1 MVTFNATQHEK
12 KAEHR
17 EKIIRIRTGARK
29 KTVNVKSTRRR
40 DPIEWILFKE
50 KPRSRIESTPFVKVV
65 ST

>member
-1 MVTFNATQHEK
+1 MQRNMKKKLNTEK
-12 KAEHR
+12 KSSASER
-17 EKIIRIRTGARK
+17 EREK